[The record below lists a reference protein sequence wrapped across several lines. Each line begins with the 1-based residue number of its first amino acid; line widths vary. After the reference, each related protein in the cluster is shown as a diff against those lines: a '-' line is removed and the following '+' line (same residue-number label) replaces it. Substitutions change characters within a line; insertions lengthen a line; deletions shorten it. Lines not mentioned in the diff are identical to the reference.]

1 MQRNFLF
8 IAAIFLFL
16 EVYIYQAIRT
26 LTDNSWIKLG
36 YCVLSLAVYGF
47 FAYEVSHFQRSDRST
62 MRAQIMISLFLVF
75 ILPKIFIVIGLLFED
90 FIRIPTEFYRKFIF
104 HEISMMQIIAIIS
117 YILFLALA
125 PLSLSTKG
133 KISLALLVIVSIY
146 YYKDF
151 FINERPYL
159 PERRKFVSLVG
170 LGLGG
175 VLSALFIDGIT
186 FGKYRHKVRQV
197 KVKIKNLPN
206 SFKGYKIIQI
216 SDVHS
221 GSFSDPSKLEHAIDL
236 INEQNPDLVLFTGD
250 MVNNVSEEFKPFIPL
265 FSKIKAKDG
274 KFAVLGNHDYGDYV
288 TWDSPNAKKVN
299 LDTLIEYE
307 KQAGFDMLMN
317 ENRVIDRNGE
327 KLYILGVEN
336 WGLKPFPQFGK
347 IDKALENVPQNA
359 AKILMSHDPTHFDYV
374 VKKHPADISLTLSG
388 HTHGMQFGL
397 DLKNIKWSPVQYRY
411 PKWADLYESEGKLLY
426 VNRGFGVLGYP
437 GRVGV
442 LPEITLLELS

>member
-1 MQRNFLF
+1 MQRNFLI

-16 EVYIYQAIRT
+16 EIYIYQAIRT
-26 LTDNSWIKLG
+26 LTDNFWVKLG
-36 YCVLSLAVYGF
+36 YVVMSLSVYGF

-75 ILPKIFIVIGLLFED
+75 ILPKIFIVLFLLIDDIFRTGGYLIGLT
-90 FIRIPTEFYRKFIF
+90 RPTEN
-104 HEISMMQIIAIIS
+104 
-117 YILFLALA
+117 
-125 PLSLSTKG
+125 
-133 KISLALLVIVSIY
+133 
-146 YYKDF
+146 F
-151 FINERPYL
+151 F
-159 PERRKFVSLVG
+159 PERRKFLSIMG

-186 FGKYRHKVRQV
+186 FGKYRHKVRKV

-206 SFKGYKIIQI
+206 TFKGYKIIQI

-221 GSFSDPSKLEHAIDL
+221 GSFSDPSKLQHAIDL
-236 INEQNPDLVLFTGD
+236 INEQNADLVLFTGD

-299 LDTLIEYE
+299 LEALIEYE
-307 KQAGFDMLMN
+307 RQAGFEMLMN
-317 ENRVIDRNGE
+317 ENRAIDRNGE

-374 VKKHPADISLTLSG
+374 VKKHPSDISLTLSG

-426 VNRGFGVLGYP
+426 VNRGFGVLAYP

-442 LPEITLLELS
+442 LPEITLLELF

>member
-1 MQRNFLF
+1 MQKNFLF

-16 EVYIYQAIRT
+16 EVYIFQAIRT
-26 LTDNSWIKLG
+26 LTDNFWVRLSYII
-36 YCVLSLAVYGF
+36 LSLAVYGV

-62 MRAQIMISLFLVF
+62 ERAQITISLFLIF
-75 ILPKIFIVIGLLFED
+75 ILPKIFIVLFLLVDDIFRTGGYLVGLTK
-90 FIRIPTEFYRKFIF
+90 PTEN
-104 HEISMMQIIAIIS
+104 
-117 YILFLALA
+117 
-125 PLSLSTKG
+125 
-133 KISLALLVIVSIY
+133 
-146 YYKDF
+146 F
-151 FINERPYL
+151 F
-159 PERRKFVSLVG
+159 PERRKFLSLMG

-186 FGKYRHKVRQV
+186 FGKYRHTVRRV
-197 KVKIKNLPN
+197 KVKFANLPK

-221 GSFSDPSKLEHAIDL
+221 GSFSDPSKLQHAIDL

-250 MVNNVSEEFKPFIPL
+250 MVNNVADEFKPFIPL

-288 TWDSPNAKKVN
+288 KWNSKDEQNKN
-299 LDTLIEYE
+299 LEALIDYQR
-307 KQAGFDMLMN
+307 QAGFDMLRN
-317 ENRVIDRNGE
+317 ENRIIEKNGE
-327 KLYILGVEN
+327 NIYILGVEN
-336 WGLKPFPQFGK
+336 WGLKPFPQYGD
-347 IDKALENVPQNA
+347 IDKALENVPQSA
-359 AKILMSHDPTHFDYV
+359 TKILMSHDPTHFDYV
-374 VKKHPADISLTLSG
+374 VKKHPKDIHLTLSG

-411 PKWADLYESEGKLLY
+411 PKWADLYESEGKMLY

-442 LPEITLLELS
+442 LPEITLFELG

>member
-1 MQRNFLF
+1 MQKNFLF

-16 EVYIYQAIRT
+16 EVYIFQAIRT
-26 LTDNSWIKLG
+26 LTDNFWVRLG
-36 YCVLSLAVYGF
+36 YIVLSLAVYGV

-62 MRAQIMISLFLVF
+62 ERAQITISLFLIF
-75 ILPKIFIVIGLLFED
+75 ILPKIFIVLFLLVDDIFRTGGYLVGLTK
-90 FIRIPTEFYRKFIF
+90 PTEN
-104 HEISMMQIIAIIS
+104 
-117 YILFLALA
+117 
-125 PLSLSTKG
+125 
-133 KISLALLVIVSIY
+133 
-146 YYKDF
+146 F
-151 FINERPYL
+151 F
-159 PERRKFVSLVG
+159 PERRKFLSLMG

-186 FGKYRHKVRQV
+186 FGKYRHKVRRV
-197 KVKIKNLPN
+197 KVKFANLPK

-221 GSFSDPSKLEHAIDL
+221 GSFSDPSKLQHAIDL

-250 MVNNVSEEFKPFIPL
+250 MVNNVADEFKPFIPL

-288 TWDSPNAKKVN
+288 KWNSKDEQNKN
-299 LDTLIEYE
+299 LETLIDYQR
-307 KQAGFDMLMN
+307 QAGFDMLRN
-317 ENRVIDRNGE
+317 ENRIIEKNGE
-327 KLYILGVEN
+327 NIYILGVEN
-336 WGLKPFPQFGK
+336 WGLKPFPQYGD

-359 AKILMSHDPTHFDYV
+359 TKILMSHDPTHFDYV
-374 VKKHPADISLTLSG
+374 VKKHPKDIHLTLSG

-411 PKWADLYESEGKLLY
+411 PKWADLYESEGKMLY

-442 LPEITLLELS
+442 LPEITLFELS

>member
-1 MQRNFLF
+1 MQKNFLF

-16 EVYIYQAIRT
+16 EVYIFQAIRT
-26 LTDNSWIKLG
+26 LTDNFWVRLG
-36 YCVLSLAVYGF
+36 YIVISLAVYGV

-62 MRAQIMISLFLVF
+62 ERAQITISLFLIF
-75 ILPKIFIVIGLLFED
+75 ILPKIFIVLFLLVDDIFRTGGYLVGLTK
-90 FIRIPTEFYRKFIF
+90 PTEN
-104 HEISMMQIIAIIS
+104 
-117 YILFLALA
+117 
-125 PLSLSTKG
+125 
-133 KISLALLVIVSIY
+133 
-146 YYKDF
+146 F
-151 FINERPYL
+151 F
-159 PERRKFVSLVG
+159 PERRKFLSLMG

-186 FGKYRHKVRQV
+186 FGKYRHTVRRV
-197 KVKIKNLPN
+197 KVKFANLPK

-221 GSFSDPSKLEHAIDL
+221 GSFSDPSKLQHAIDL

-250 MVNNVSEEFKPFIPL
+250 MVNNVADEFKPFIPL

-288 TWDSPNAKKVN
+288 KWNSKDEQNKN
-299 LDTLIEYE
+299 LEALIEYQR
-307 KQAGFDMLMN
+307 QAGFDMLRN
-317 ENRVIDRNGE
+317 ENRIIEKNGE
-327 KLYILGVEN
+327 NIYILGVEN
-336 WGLKPFPQFGK
+336 WGLKPFPQYGD
-347 IDKALENVPQNA
+347 IDKALENVPQSA
-359 AKILMSHDPTHFDYV
+359 TKILMSHDPTHFDYV
-374 VKKHPADISLTLSG
+374 VKKHPKDIHLTLSG

-411 PKWADLYESEGKLLY
+411 PKWADLYESEGKMLY

-442 LPEITLLELS
+442 LPEITLFELG

>member
-1 MQRNFLF
+1 MQKNFLF

-16 EVYIYQAIRT
+16 EVYIFQAIRT
-26 LTDNSWIKLG
+26 LTDNFWVRLG
-36 YCVLSLAVYGF
+36 YIVLSLAVYGV

-62 MRAQIMISLFLVF
+62 ERAQITISLFLIF
-75 ILPKIFIVIGLLFED
+75 ILPKIFIVLFLLVDDIFRTGGYLIGLTK
-90 FIRIPTEFYRKFIF
+90 PTEN
-104 HEISMMQIIAIIS
+104 
-117 YILFLALA
+117 
-125 PLSLSTKG
+125 
-133 KISLALLVIVSIY
+133 
-146 YYKDF
+146 F
-151 FINERPYL
+151 F
-159 PERRKFVSLVG
+159 PERRKFLSLMG

-186 FGKYRHKVRQV
+186 FGKYRHTVRRV
-197 KVKIKNLPN
+197 KVKFANLPK

-221 GSFSDPSKLEHAIDL
+221 GSFSDPSKLQHAIDL

-250 MVNNVSEEFKPFIPL
+250 MVNNVADEFKPFIPL

-288 TWDSPNAKKVN
+288 KWNSKDEQNKN
-299 LDTLIEYE
+299 LEALIDYQR
-307 KQAGFDMLMN
+307 QAGFDMLRN
-317 ENRVIDRNGE
+317 ENRIIEKNGE
-327 KLYILGVEN
+327 NIYILGVEN
-336 WGLKPFPQFGK
+336 WGLKPFPQYGD
-347 IDKALENVPQNA
+347 IDKALENVPQSA
-359 AKILMSHDPTHFDYV
+359 TKILMSHDPTHFDYV
-374 VKKHPADISLTLSG
+374 VKKHPKDIHLTLSG

-411 PKWADLYESEGKLLY
+411 PKWADLYESEGKMLY

-442 LPEITLLELS
+442 LPEITLFELS

>member
-1 MQRNFLF
+1 MQKNFLI
-8 IAAIFLFL
+8 IAGIFLFL

-26 LTDNSWIKLG
+26 LTDNSWIRVG
-36 YCVLSLAVYGF
+36 YWVISLAVYAI
-47 FAYEVSHFQRSDRST
+47 FAYEVTHYQRSDKS
-62 MRAQIMISLFLVF
+62 MVRAQIMISLFLIF
-75 ILPKIFIVIGLLFED
+75 ILPKIFVVLFLLIDDIVRTGGYLIGFAK
-90 FIRIPTEFYRKFIF
+90 PTEN
-104 HEISMMQIIAIIS
+104 
-117 YILFLALA
+117 
-125 PLSLSTKG
+125 
-133 KISLALLVIVSIY
+133 
-146 YYKDF
+146 F
-151 FINERPYL
+151 F
-159 PERRKFVSLVG
+159 PERRKFLSLVG
-170 LGLGG
+170 LGMSG

-186 FGKYRHKVRQV
+186 FGKYRHKVRRV
-197 KVKIKNLPN
+197 RVNFNNLPK

-221 GSFSDPSKLEHAIDL
+221 GSFSDPSKLQHAIDL

-250 MVNNVSEEFKPFIPL
+250 MVNNVAEEFKPFIPL

-274 KFAVLGNHDYGDYV
+274 KLAVLGNHDYGDYV
-288 TWDSPNAKKVN
+288 NWESPKAKKDN
-299 LDTLIEYE
+299 LDTLIDYE
-307 KQAGFDMLMN
+307 KQAGFDMLRN
-317 ENRVIDRNGE
+317 EHRVIEKNGE

-347 IDKALENVPQNA
+347 IDDALKDVPESA
-359 AKILMSHDPTHFDYV
+359 TKILMSHDPTHFDYV
-374 VKKHPADISLTLSG
+374 VKKHPGNIHLTLSG

-442 LPEITLLELS
+442 LPEITLFELS

>member
-1 MQRNFLF
+1 MQRNFLI
-8 IAAIFLFL
+8 IAALFLFL
-16 EVYIYQAIRT
+16 EIYIYQAIRT
-26 LTDNSWIKLG
+26 LTDNSWIKAC
-36 YCVLSLAVYGF
+36 YCILSLTVYGF

-62 MRAQIMISLFLVF
+62 MKAQIMISLFLVL
-75 ILPKIFIVIGLLFED
+75 ILPKIFIVLFLLIDDIFRTGGYLIGLT
-90 FIRIPTEFYRKFIF
+90 RPTEN
-104 HEISMMQIIAIIS
+104 
-117 YILFLALA
+117 
-125 PLSLSTKG
+125 
-133 KISLALLVIVSIY
+133 
-146 YYKDF
+146 F
-151 FINERPYL
+151 F
-159 PERRKFVSLVG
+159 PERRKFLSIMG

-186 FGKYRHKVRQV
+186 FGKYRHKVRKV
-197 KVKIKNLPN
+197 KVKIKNLPQ

-221 GSFSDPSKLEHAIDL
+221 GSFADPSKLQHAIDL
-236 INEQNPDLVLFTGD
+236 INEQNADLVLFTGD

-288 TWDSPNAKKVN
+288 TWESPKAKKVN
-299 LDTLIEYE
+299 LENLIEYE
-307 KQAGFDMLMN
+307 RQAGFEMLMN
-317 ENRVIDRNGE
+317 ENRAIDKNGE

-374 VKKHPADISLTLSG
+374 VKKHPANISLTLSG

-397 DLKNIKWSPVQYRY
+397 DLKNIKWSPVQYKY

>member
-1 MQRNFLF
+1 MLFLNLIMQRNFLI

-26 LTDNSWIKLG
+26 LTDNFWIRLG
-36 YCVLSLAVYGF
+36 YWIVTLAVYGL
-47 FAYEVSHFQRSDRST
+47 FAYEIAHFQKSDRST
-62 MRAQIMISLFLVF
+62 MRMQIMISLFLVF
-75 ILPKIFIVIGLLFED
+75 ILPKIFIV
-90 FIRIPTEFYRKFIF
+90 
-104 HEISMMQIIAIIS
+104 
-117 YILFLALA
+117 LFLLIDDIFR
-125 PLSLSTKG
+125 TG
-133 KISLALLVIVSIY
+133 GYLVGLTRPAEN
-146 YYKDF
+146 F
-151 FINERPYL
+151 F
-159 PERRKFVSLVG
+159 PERRKFLSLVG

-186 FGKYRHKVRQV
+186 FGKYRHKVRRV
-197 KVKIKNLPN
+197 RINFKNLPK

-221 GSFSDPSKLEHAIDL
+221 GSFSDPSKLEHAIEL

-250 MVNNVSEEFKPFIPL
+250 MVNNVADEFKPFIPL

-288 TWDSPNAKKVN
+288 NWTSLDAKKQN
-299 LDTLIEYE
+299 LETLIDYE
-307 KQAGFDMLMN
+307 KQAGFDMLRN
-317 ENRVIDRNGE
+317 ENRIIEKNGE

-347 IDKALENVPQNA
+347 LDDALKGVPESA
-359 AKILMSHDPTHFDYV
+359 TKILMSHDPTHFDYV
-374 VKKHPADISLTLSG
+374 VKKHPIDIHLTLSG

-397 DLKNIKWSPVQYRY
+397 DLKNIKWSPVQYKY
-411 PKWADLYESEGKLLY
+411 PKWADLYESEGKMLY

-442 LPEITLLELS
+442 LPEITLFELA

>member
-1 MQRNFLF
+1 MQKNFLI
-8 IAAIFLFL
+8 IAGIFLFL
-16 EVYIYQAIRT
+16 EIYIYQAIRT
-26 LTDNSWIKLG
+26 LTDNSWIKIG
-36 YCVLSLAVYGF
+36 YCILSLVLYGI
-47 FAYEVSHFQRSDRST
+47 FAYEVMHFQKADRSSVRIQW
-62 MRAQIMISLFLVF
+62 MMSLFLIF
-75 ILPKIFIVIGLLFED
+75 ILPKIFIV
-90 FIRIPTEFYRKFIF
+90 
-104 HEISMMQIIAIIS
+104 
-117 YILFLALA
+117 LFLLIDDIFR
-125 PLSLSTKG
+125 TG
-133 KISLALLVIVSIY
+133 TYLLGFRNPSEN
-146 YYKDF
+146 F
-151 FINERPYL
+151 F
-159 PERRKFVSLVG
+159 PERRKFLSLMG

-186 FGKYRHKVRQV
+186 FGKYRHKVRKV
-197 KVKIKNLPN
+197 KVKLNNLPN

-221 GSFSDPSKLEHAIDL
+221 GSFSDPSKLEHAIEL

-250 MVNNVSEEFKPFIPL
+250 MVNNVSDEFKPFIPL

-288 TWDSPNAKKVN
+288 TWTSLDAKKKN

-307 KQAGFDMLMN
+307 RQAGFDMLRN
-317 ENRVIDRNGE
+317 EHRIIEKNGE

-336 WGLKPFPQFGK
+336 WGLKPFPQFGD
-347 IDKALENVPQNA
+347 IDKALEGLPESA

-374 VKKHPADISLTLSG
+374 VKQHPGNVQLTLSG

-411 PKWADLYESEGKLLY
+411 PKWADIYESEGKFLY

-442 LPEITLLELS
+442 LPEITLFELA